1 MIWTTLSLIGRLDCL
16 LDYSTRCR
24 RSNARD
30 TVSHIDPTPDAPTF
44 RAVHPRG
51 VSFNALIDLAAA

>member
-24 RSNARD
+24 RSNSRD